1 MSVRPSQ
8 RRRCERG
15 PSLVALIAWRGCHR
29 KKTKQT
35 LFKGGMMRAN
45 VLVVF
50 AVATFVSGNAA
61 AQTTALTHATVI
73 DGTGAAPQTD
83 VTIVMENGRIRQMA
97 AGLAAPP
104 NATVV
109 DLTGKF
115 VLRGITNGHGPVA
128 PPQRSSR

>member
-1 MSVRPSQ
+1 
-8 RRRCERG
+8 
-15 PSLVALIAWRGCHR
+15 
-29 KKTKQT
+29 
-35 LFKGGMMRAN
+35 MRAN

-50 AVATFVSGNAA
+50 AVAAFVSGSAA

-73 DGTGAAPQTD
+73 DGTGAAPQRD
-83 VTIVMENGRIRQMA
+83 VAIVMENGRIQQMA

-115 VLRGITNGHGPVA
+115 VVPGIINGHGHVGPGRRTWPHEA
-128 PPQRSSR
+128 RR